1 MAGRIPDSFIDGLL
15 ARVDIVE
22 LIGARVPLK
31 RKGKEYTACCP
42 FHDERTPSFYVS
54 PTKQFYHCF
63 GCGAHGTPIKF
74 LMEYDRL
81 EFVDAVEELAKRLG
95 LEVPRESGSGREA
108 PREGQD
114 LYAALDAAQKYFQ
127 RELTTS
133 DVAKRYLDQRGLDA
147 ATIEKFGIGWAPEGW
162 SGLIDALGKG
172 DARRIELLDKA
183 GLLSKND
190 SGRTYDKFRGRVMF
204 PIHDRRGRVIA
215 FGGRVIEKD
224 DGPKYLNSP
233 ETALFH
239 KGRELYGL
247 WHARQAHSKVP
258 KLIVVEGYMD
268 VVSLW
273 QFGINTAVAT
283 LGTATT
289 PDHAELLFRNAADVY
304 FCFDGDAAGRRA
316 AWKGLDSV
324 LPRMTDGRQAFF
336 LFLPEG
342 EDPDTLVRAQ
352 GAAALDA
359 ALASA
364 QPLSE
369 FFFTQLSLDVDLGS
383 ADGKAR
389 LAERAK
395 AYIARI
401 PDGEFRDRMQ
411 ALLVQRTEIGF
422 HASAKLGD
430 FTRELVELGSQIQR
444 DALDLSRGKVPDGY
458 LVSAPMRPSTGG
470 LYGSRPYGAGANHTG
485 SRGDTT
491 GASRGYGTGGR
502 KPRTAADRILASLPT
517 LSAPRPAGV
526 DTRRSLV
533 RSAISLLLARPDLAS
548 DVTDLDW
555 IETLEQP
562 GVLLFVEL
570 VRTLQA
576 RPGMS
581 TGALLEAFSE
591 HAQAESLQKLAAQ
604 PMAVDDAGL
613 AEDFRGSVIKLRD
626 QAINQRLDWLKSQP
640 MLDESGKAELRAL
653 LAYRR

>member
-22 LIGARVPLK
+22 LIGSRVPLK

-127 RELTTS
+127 RELANS
-133 DVAKRYLDQRGLDA
+133 EVAKRYLDKRGLDA

-162 SGLIDALGKG
+162 NGLIDALGKG
-172 DARRIELLDKA
+172 DARRIDLLDKA

-233 ETALFH
+233 ETVLFH

-258 KLIVVEGYMD
+258 RLIVVEGYMD

-273 QFGINTAVAT
+273 QFGITTAVAT

-316 AWKGLDSV
+316 AWKALESV

-342 EDPDTLVRAQ
+342 EDPDTVVRSQ

-369 FFFTQLSLDVDLGS
+369 FFFAQLASDVDLSS
-383 ADGKAR
+383 ADGKSR

-411 ALLVQRTEIGF
+411 ALLVQRTEVGF
-422 HASAKLGD
+422 HASAKLAD

-444 DALDLSRGKVPDGY
+444 DALDMSQGRMPEGY
-458 LVSAPMRPSTGG
+458 LVSVPQLSNDRSPGRWTNNDRS
-470 LYGSRPYGAGANHTG
+470 SRFDRSGN
-485 SRGDTT
+485 
-491 GASRGYGTGGR
+491 GGR
-502 KPRTAADRILASLPT
+502 RPRTAADRILADLPT
-517 LSAPRPAGV
+517 LSAPRPAGI
-526 DTRRSLV
+526 DHRRSLV
-533 RSAISLLLARPDLAS
+533 RTAISLLLSRPTLAS
-548 DVTDLDW
+548 QVSQIDHLDW
-555 IETLEQP
+555 IETLDQP
-562 GVLLFVEL
+562 GVPLFVEL
-570 VRTLQA
+570 VHLA
-576 RPGMS
+576 LGRPGLT
-581 TGALLEAFSE
+581 TGALLDAFAE
-591 HAQAESLQKLAAQ
+591 HPQIESLQKLAAQ
-604 PMAVDDAGL
+604 PMAGDDAGL
-613 AEDFRGSVIKLRD
+613 EADFLGCIKKLRQ
-626 QAINQRLDWLKSQP
+626 QAIEQRLDWLKSQP
-640 MLDESGKAELRAL
+640 ALDESGKAELRTL
-653 LAYRR
+653 LSTKR

>member
-22 LIGARVPLK
+22 LIGSRVPLK

-95 LEVPRESGSGREA
+95 LEVPRENGSGREA

-127 RELTTS
+127 RELS
-133 DVAKRYLDQRGLDA
+133 NSEVAKRYLEKRGLDSA
-147 ATIEKFGIGWAPEGW
+147 IIEKFGIGWAPDGW
-162 SGLIDALGKG
+162 NGLIDALGKG
-172 DARRIELLDKA
+172 DARRIDLLDKA

-190 SGRTYDKFRGRVMF
+190 SGRTYDKFRARVMF

-215 FGGRVIEKD
+215 FGGRVIEKE

-233 ETALFH
+233 ETVLFH

-258 KLIVVEGYMD
+258 RLIVVEGYMD

-273 QFGINTAVAT
+273 QFGITTAVAT

-316 AWKGLDSV
+316 AWKALESV

-336 LFLPEG
+336 LFLSEG
-342 EDPDTLVRAQ
+342 EDPDTVVRSQ

-359 ALASA
+359 ALAAA

-369 FFFTQLSLDVDLGS
+369 FFFAQLSSDVDLSS
-383 ADGKAR
+383 ADGKSR

-411 ALLVQRTEIGF
+411 ALLVQRTEVGF
-422 HASAKLGD
+422 HSSAKLAD

-444 DALDLSRGKVPDGY
+444 DALDMSQGRMPEGY
-458 LVSAPMRPSTGG
+458 LVSVPQWPNGG
-470 LYGSRPYGAGANHTG
+470 GSA
-485 SRGDTT
+485 RGN
-491 GASRGYGTGGR
+491 GGERGGR
-502 KPRTAADRILASLPT
+502 FERGGPGGRRPRTAADRILAELPT

-526 DTRRSLV
+526 DHRRSLV
-533 RSAISLLLARPDLAS
+533 RTAISLLLTRPSLATE
-548 DVTDLDW
+548 VEHLDW
-555 IETLEQP
+555 IETLDQP
-562 GVLLFVEL
+562 GIPLFVEL
-570 VRTLQA
+570 VHLALQ
-576 RPGMS
+576 RPGLS
-581 TGALLEAFSE
+581 TGALLEALASNPQID
-591 HAQAESLQKLAAQ
+591 ALQKLAAQ
-604 PMAVDDAGL
+604 PLAGDDAGL
-613 AEDFRGSVIKLRD
+613 LEDFRGCVRKLRQ
-626 QAINQRLDWLKSQP
+626 QAIEQRVEWLKAQP
-640 MLDESGKAELRAL
+640 SLDDESKSELRAL
-653 LAYRR
+653 LSHRI